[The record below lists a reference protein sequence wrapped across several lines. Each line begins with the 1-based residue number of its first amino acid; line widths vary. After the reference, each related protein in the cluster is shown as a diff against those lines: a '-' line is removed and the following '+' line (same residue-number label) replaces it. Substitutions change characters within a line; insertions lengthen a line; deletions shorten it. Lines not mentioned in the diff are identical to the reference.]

1 MAVAEE
7 RKQVEA
13 AQAQANEYR
22 EHNEKALENT
32 LARLNAFVEFM
43 GTQVGAPPPVTLA
56 QQDVGLYVAQ
66 KEQYE
71 ARKGQLDR
79 ALAAI
84 ENVQGET
91 QRKRQEWI
99 AQQADA
105 TEKALRDTLPGFGE
119 KTIDDLA
126 VYLGKVGITPKNS
139 EAGYVQKG
147 LWELA
152 AKAKA
157 YDALL
162 ADKAKMKPAAP
173 LAKVQKPGASNQTNH
188 ATVKEADAM
197 KRYKAKPS
205 VDALADLIG

>member
-7 RKQVEA
+7 RKTVEA
-13 AQAQANEYR
+13 ARAQADEYR
-22 EHNEKALENT
+22 QHNEKALEAT

-43 GTQVGAPPPVTLA
+43 GTQVGEPPSVTLA

-71 ARKGQLDR
+71 SRKGQLDR

-84 ENVQGET
+84 EHVKGET
-91 QRKRQEWI
+91 QQKRQAWI
-99 AQQADA
+99 AEQADA

-119 KTIDDLA
+119 NTISDLA
-126 VYLGKVGITPKNS
+126 SYLGKVGINPQNS

-157 YDALL
+157 YDELQ
-162 ADKAKMKPAAP
+162 AKTATLKPVAQLP
-173 LAKVQKPGASNQTNH
+173 KVQKPSASNQPNRASVAKT
-188 ATVKEADAM
+188 DAI
-197 KRYKAKPS
+197 KRYNAKPS
-205 VDALADLIG
+205 LSSLGDLLA

>member
-7 RKQVEA
+7 RKVVDA
-13 AQAQANEYR
+13 VKAQADEYR
-22 EHNEKALENT
+22 QHNEKALENT

-43 GTQVGAPPPVTLA
+43 GSQVGTPPPVELA
-56 QQDVGLYVAQ
+56 SQDVGLYVAQ

-71 ARKGQLDR
+71 ARKGQLER
-79 ALAAI
+79 ANAAI
-84 ENVQGET
+84 QNVQGEA
-91 QRKRQEWI
+91 QRQRQVWI

-126 VYLGKVGITPKNS
+126 NYMGKVGITPQNS

-157 YDALL
+157 YDELQ
-162 ADKAKMKPAAP
+162 AKTATLKPTAP
-173 LAKVQKPGASNQTNH
+173 LAKVQKPSAANQINKTT
-188 ATVKEADAM
+188 AGKQEAI
-197 KRYKAKPS
+197 KRFNAKPS
-205 VDALADLIG
+205 LVSLGDLL

>member
-7 RKQVEA
+7 RKVVDA
-13 AQAQANEYR
+13 AKAQADEYR
-22 EHNEKALENT
+22 QHNEKALENT

-43 GTQVGAPPPVTLA
+43 GSQVGNPPPVELA
-56 QQDVGLYVAQ
+56 SQDVGLYVAQ

-79 ALAAI
+79 ALNAI
-84 ENVQGET
+84 QNVQGET
-91 QRKRQEWI
+91 QRQRQAWI

-126 VYLGKVGITPKNS
+126 GYLGKVGITPQNS

-157 YDALL
+157 YDELQ
-162 ADKAKMKPAAP
+162 AKTATLKPAAP
-173 LAKVQKPGASNQTNH
+173 LAKVHKPSADNQISKKT
-188 ATVKEADAM
+188 AGKQEAI
-197 KRYKAKPS
+197 KRFNAKPS
-205 VDALADLIG
+205 LVSLGDLL